1 MGGNTRN
8 HIKKTLHWLHS
19 IGTWQYLLILIIML
33 FISATCLRIDHIRM
47 NDLKAEVL
55 AADEAGDEE
64 KLVTGLND
72 LRDYTNSH
80 IVINIDD
87 LNGNFEVYFGTGPL
101 YLENQYRKDATKV
114 LEEAEKN
121 NGDNPNGNVFAE
133 AANVCRPQAIAGGW
147 AWNSP
152 QYLNCM
158 TTEIDKHPAAEEI
171 QSSVTLPSTELY
183 RYNFASPV
191 WAPTITGFVLLITA
205 FLILIIFVRFII
217 WAILKITLI
226 IMKNRGAN

>member
-8 HIKKTLHWLHS
+8 HIKKALRWLHS
-19 IGTWQYLLILIIML
+19 IGTWQYLLVLIVML

-47 NDLKAEVL
+47 NDLKNEVL
-55 AADEAGDEE
+55 SADQAGDEE
-64 KLVTGLND
+64 KLITSLNS

-87 LNGNFEVYFGTGPL
+87 MNGNFEVYFGTGPF
-101 YLENQYRKDATKV
+101 YLENQYRSDATKV

-121 NGDNPNGNVFAE
+121 NPDGLGSNVFAE

-152 QYLNCM
+152 EYLNCM
-158 TTEIDKHPAAEEI
+158 TSEIDKHPASDDF
-171 QSSVTLPSTELY
+171 QSSVILPSTELY

-191 WAPTITGFVLLITA
+191 WAPTITGFVLLVTA
-205 FLILIIFVRFII
+205 LLALIIIIRFIV
-217 WAILKITLI
+217 WAVLKIALRV
-226 IMKNRGAN
+226 MKN

>member
-8 HIKKTLHWLHS
+8 HIKKALRWLHS
-19 IGTWQYLLILIIML
+19 IGTWQYLLVLIVML

-47 NDLKAEVL
+47 NDLKNEVL
-55 AADEAGDEE
+55 SADQAGDEE
-64 KLVTGLND
+64 KLITSLNS

-87 LNGNFEVYFGTGPL
+87 MNGNFEVYFGTGPF
-101 YLENQYRKDATKV
+101 YLENQYRSDATKV

-121 NGDNPNGNVFAE
+121 NPDGLGSNVFAE

-152 QYLNCM
+152 EYLNCM
-158 TTEIDKHPAAEEI
+158 TSEIDKHPASDDF

-191 WAPTITGFVLLITA
+191 WTPTITGFVLLVTA
-205 FLILIIFVRFII
+205 LLALIIIIRFIV
-217 WAILKITLI
+217 WAVLKIALKV
-226 IMKNRGAN
+226 MKN